1 MRQARSADGWGTWS
15 TGASGGG
22 LPWDTRGTGL
32 AGRHSVAQ
40 RQEEPDE
47 RDQQAAGNEE
57 PQPAGAPAGI
67 FARRGITHAT
77 WFLSLRHRVSAYL
90 YMTLGV
96 RKGDQPIRNGRVSTQ
111 PRIGCRR
118 NSAGITSA
126 SHRRQRRI
134 AAAA

>member
-32 AGRHSVAQ
+32 AGRHSVGE

-47 RDQQAAGNEE
+47 GDQQAAGKEE

-77 WFLSLRHRVSAYL
+77 WLLSVRNRVRADL
-90 YMTLGV
+90 DRKLGV
-96 RKGDQPIRNGRVSTQ
+96 RKG
-111 PRIGCRR
+111 
-118 NSAGITSA
+118 
-126 SHRRQRRI
+126 
-134 AAAA
+134 